1 VRDSLNNGVS
11 LQQAQETYFAK
22 FNHYSYMAHFVA
34 KILGQRPSHVLSGWG
49 VSELIVAYGHYAN
62 EQSYQNFM
70 DWKSSQENAPKPN
83 HLLFNLYRKMS
94 WRRWNNWPLKIS
106 PFVLRTILK
115 I

>member
-1 VRDSLNNGVS
+1 MRDSLNNGVS

-70 DWKSSQENAPKPN
+70 DWKSSQENAPKP
-83 HLLFNLYRKMS
+83 KQ
-94 WRRWNNWPLKIS
+94 PQ
-106 PFVLRTILK
+106 PFVVQFISQDELEEME
-115 I
+115 